1 MLFHS
6 HISEGEFLQLQ
17 PERLP
22 LNSCGFQAW
31 RWLASTEDFTE
42 SPAETNKGAGQRN
55 VWFHRTTAER
65 MWWETSTELSTEFS
79 LIGVTLCSRLKHVH
93 SHCWRVSS
101 IFSVILM
108 THVSVFR
115 LSRVEPECLPCLT
128 YGGLFPE
135 RVGPVC
141 LSVCLWLGGR
151 ASQET
156 AHKHTDTHR
165 VFVSCLN
172 KGGRWGFVAAG
183 GSVVLIRPS
192 VSSPCRIPVSVIESR
207 SETTTSNR
215 PHNNTLIEISPE
227 TILRVVSI
235 ETESLCVFVQGN
247 IFILGV
253 HSRSCPWLTLSN
265 WILVYLTGHP
275 GRSHSRASQVS
286 FSVLCFKHDL
296 RTLKRPHCRSHWCH
310 MACTFQLNTQNLKIS

>member
-1 MLFHS
+1 MVQQPALVSVHELSHSKRDIFMLFHS

-17 PERLP
+17 PECLP

-31 RWLASTEDFTE
+31 RWLASTGDFTK

-141 LSVCLWLGGR
+141 LSVCG
-151 ASQET
+151 SEEE
-156 AHKHTDTHR
+156 R
-165 VFVSCLN
+165 VR
-172 KGGRWGFVAAG
+172 KPR
-183 GSVVLIRPS
+183 
-192 VSSPCRIPVSVIESR
+192 
-207 SETTTSNR
+207 T
-215 PHNNTLIEISPE
+215 NTPTL
-227 TILRVVSI
+227 
-235 ETESLCVFVQGN
+235 TESLFPV
-247 IFILGV
+247 
-253 HSRSCPWLTLSN
+253 
-265 WILVYLTGHP
+265 
-275 GRSHSRASQVS
+275 
-286 FSVLCFKHDL
+286 
-296 RTLKRPHCRSHWCH
+296 
-310 MACTFQLNTQNLKIS
+310 

>member
-1 MLFHS
+1 MVFKPDA
-6 HISEGEFLQLQ
+6 GW
-17 PERLP
+17 RL
-22 LNSCGFQAW
+22 LRTSQRAQRRQTKVQDKEMCGFIEQQL
-31 RWLASTEDFTE
+31 RGCGE
-42 SPAETNKGAGQRN
+42 K
-55 VWFHRTTAER
+55 HRQ
-65 MWWETSTELSTEFS
+65 SSELSTEFS
-79 LIGVTLCSRLKHVH
+79 LIGVTLCSRLKHIH

-172 KGGRWGFVAAG
+172 KGGR
-183 GSVVLIRPS
+183 
-192 VSSPCRIPVSVIESR
+192 
-207 SETTTSNR
+207 
-215 PHNNTLIEISPE
+215 
-227 TILRVVSI
+227 
-235 ETESLCVFVQGN
+235 
-247 IFILGV
+247 
-253 HSRSCPWLTLSN
+253 
-265 WILVYLTGHP
+265 
-275 GRSHSRASQVS
+275 
-286 FSVLCFKHDL
+286 
-296 RTLKRPHCRSHWCH
+296 
-310 MACTFQLNTQNLKIS
+310 

>member
-31 RWLASTEDFTE
+31 RWLASTGDFTE

-183 GSVVLIRPS
+183 GSVVPS

-227 TILRVVSI
+227 TILRVVSRRNRI
-235 ETESLCVFVQGN
+235 AVCVCSGKHF
-247 IFILGV
+247 
-253 HSRSCPWLTLSN
+253 HSGSPLEELSVTHTFK
-265 WILVYLTGHP
+265 LDPRL
-275 GRSHSRASQVS
+275 SHRPSGS
-286 FSVLCFKHDL
+286 FSFPSLTSVLQCPLLQTWPQDPKKASLLLSLVLHGMHFSTKHTKSENL
-296 RTLKRPHCRSHWCH
+296 
-310 MACTFQLNTQNLKIS
+310 LN